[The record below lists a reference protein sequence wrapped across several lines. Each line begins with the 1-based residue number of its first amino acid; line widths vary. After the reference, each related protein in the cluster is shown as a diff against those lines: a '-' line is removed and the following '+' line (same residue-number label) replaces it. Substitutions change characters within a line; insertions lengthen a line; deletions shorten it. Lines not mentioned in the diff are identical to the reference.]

1 MEVQDLLVDDG
12 PHVLRTALRTKPRG
26 HSFKGQ
32 RKGSSCRGEA
42 GTGGE
47 DPRTGVQGRK
57 HWPEGRVSR
66 QHGQAGRELSLR
78 SPVLQHPALG
88 RWPHAARSLNVTKP
102 DDMHQGRFGPHPPTA
117 PRRGAPPQKR
127 APTHTQALLWTV
139 GQEPCRPVG
148 TSSQAQ
154 HRLQNMKSLEPKKLR
169 RSNFR

>member
-12 PHVLRTALRTKPRG
+12 PHVLRTALHTKPRG

-66 QHGQAGRELSLR
+66 QHGRAGRELSLR

-117 PRRGAPPQKR
+117 PRRGAPPPEASSNTHAGSPLDRGTGALPAGWNILAGPASLTEYEIAR
-127 APTHTQALLWTV
+127 AKKA
-139 GQEPCRPVG
+139 
-148 TSSQAQ
+148 TS
-154 HRLQNMKSLEPKKLR
+154 K
-169 RSNFR
+169 

>member
-12 PHVLRTALRTKPRG
+12 PHVLRTALHTKPRG

-66 QHGQAGRELSLR
+66 QHGRAGRELSLR

-88 RWPHAARSLNVTKP
+88 RWAHAARSLNVTKP
-102 DDMHQGRFGPHPPTA
+102 DDMHQSRFGPHPPTA
-117 PRRGAPPQKR
+117 PRRGAPPRSELQHTRGLSSGPWDRSLAGRLEHPRRPASLTEYEIAR
-127 APTHTQALLWTV
+127 AKKA
-139 GQEPCRPVG
+139 
-148 TSSQAQ
+148 TS
-154 HRLQNMKSLEPKKLR
+154 K
-169 RSNFR
+169 